1 MNVDDLSRCIGLRA
15 GEARQVV
22 VALSGGVDS
31 GLTAWAAHAALPD
44 RALAATVV
52 SELTPAR
59 ELSWAED
66 VAAHIGIAFQP
77 ISISVLEDPRVRANG
92 PDRCYHCKRLI
103 FSTLSEIFEPET
115 LFLDGTNADDDPNR
129 PGLKALEEFGVC
141 SPLRETGLGK
151 ADIRDMAR
159 TVGLPNWDAPSES
172 CLAARIPWGTI
183 LDSDALRVVETLE
196 AHCHGLGVETLRV
209 HYDDMVAIVEYMPQY
224 TEIMNKTR
232 DSVVALAQRIGVRSC
247 QFKEWNG

>member
-1 MNVDDLSRCIGLRA
+1 MNVDDLIRCIDHKA
-15 GEARQVV
+15 GKDRQVV

-31 GLTAWAAHAALPD
+31 GLTAWAAHAALAD
-44 RALAATVV
+44 RVLAATLV

-59 ELSWAED
+59 ETSRAEG
-66 VAAHIGIAFQP
+66 VASHIGIAFQP
-77 ISISVLEDPRVRANG
+77 ISISVLQDPRVRANG
-92 PDRCYHCKRLI
+92 PDRCYHCKHLI
-103 FSTLSEIFEPET
+103 FMTLSEAFEPDT
-115 LFLDGTNADDDPNR
+115 LFLDGTNADDDPDR
-129 PGLKALEEFGVC
+129 PGLKALKEYGVW

-151 ADIRDMAR
+151 AAVRDMAR
-159 TVGLPNWDAPSES
+159 AVGLPNWDAPSES
-172 CLAARIPWGTI
+172 CLAVRIPWGTP
-183 LDSDALRVVETLE
+183 LDAEALCVVETLE

-224 TEIMNKTR
+224 AGIMNKYR